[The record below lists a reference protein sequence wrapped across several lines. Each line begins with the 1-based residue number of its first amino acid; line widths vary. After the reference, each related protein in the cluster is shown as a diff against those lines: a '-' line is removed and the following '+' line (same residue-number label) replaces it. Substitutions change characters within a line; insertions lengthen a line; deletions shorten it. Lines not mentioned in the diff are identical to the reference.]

1 MPLQD
6 PLKRDFYAH
15 MCQLENWSVRQLR
28 ERINSMLYER
38 TAIAKKSEEL
48 IKNDLKQL
56 QDEDKLSP
64 DLVFSPPKA
73 HQH

>member
-28 ERINSMLYER
+28 ERINSMLFER
-38 TAIAKKSEEL
+38 TAIAKKPAVGPRLPFPQNRDNSTTH
-48 IKNDLKQL
+48 KT
-56 QDEDKLSP
+56 P
-64 DLVFSPPKA
+64 A
-73 HQH
+73 